1 MKYVRETNE
10 KGITLIALCITLI
23 ILIILSGISVS
34 AIAGK
39 NGIISKVEEA
49 ISKTKEAYENE
60 NKEIANISDEILQ
73 QITGTEIINGAPIP
87 TGYYYV
93 GGTRESGVVISDDIR
108 DKEKYKGQNDVGNE
122 LNGNQW
128 VWVPLEDPRNYYK
141 IDENGIRLFEGSD
154 VKTHKYTSDYIKER
168 SIPGKKGGYR
178 EPEIVYRYDNDNTA
192 TMAGYSDLEEM
203 AKFMSKEYNDMIE
216 SLEKYN
222 GFYIGRYELS
232 ENGEKKGITKNNIT
246 WYEMYKNARELSKN
260 EESITSMIW
269 GLQWDA
275 TCKWLEKN
283 GYNMEDAS
291 NWGNYTEDESGNIIY
306 GETGLNEKYKANNI
320 YDFAGNYSEWT
331 QEACNV
337 LHRTATDIKDW
348 NNSNTPL
355 NRSPHRAPGD
365 KYFNVGTRAILIV
378 K

>member
-1 MKYVRETNE
+1 MKSIRRTNE

-23 ILIILSGISVS
+23 ILIILSGISIS

-49 ISKTKEAYENE
+49 ICKTKEAYVNE
-60 NKEIANISDEILQ
+60 NKEIEDISDEILQ

-93 GGTRESGVVISDDIR
+93 GGTRGRGVVISDDIQ
-108 DKEKYKGQNDVGNE
+108 DKEKYNGQNEVYNE

-128 VWVPLEDPRNYYK
+128 VWVPVENPRNYYK
-141 IDENGIRLFEGSD
+141 IDENGIKLFEGLD
-154 VKTHKYTSDYIKER
+154 VKTYKYTSDYIYDR
-168 SIPGKKGGYR
+168 NIPGKKSGYR

-192 TMAGYSDLEEM
+192 AIAGYNDLKEM
-203 AKFMSKEYNDMIE
+203 TQSMSKEYNDMIE
-216 SLEKYN
+216 SLEKYK

-232 ENGEKKGITKNNIT
+232 ENGEKKGVTKNYIN
-246 WYEMYKNARELSKN
+246 WYEMYKSARELSKN
-260 EESITSMIW
+260 EGAITSMIW

-275 TCKWLEKN
+275 TCNWLEKN
-283 GYNMEDAS
+283 GYNMSEAS
-291 NWGNYTEDESGNIIY
+291 SWGNYTESESGSIIY
-306 GETGLNEKYKANNI
+306 VETGSNEKYKANNI

-337 LHRTATDIKDW
+337 LHRTVTDIKDE
-348 NNSNTPL
+348 NKSNTPL
-355 NRSPHRAPGD
+355 NRNPHNAPGD